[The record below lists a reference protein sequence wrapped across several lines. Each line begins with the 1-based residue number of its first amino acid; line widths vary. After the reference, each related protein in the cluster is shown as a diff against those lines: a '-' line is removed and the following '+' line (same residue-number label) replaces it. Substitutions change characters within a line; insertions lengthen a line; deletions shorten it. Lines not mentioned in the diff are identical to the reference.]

1 MYLLGLGLE
10 WRLLQVGYLSNK
22 NIKQW
27 VQYQVNVCVIVLHRW
42 TVVIWVYKKLKL
54 TYWTSHP
61 CFIFQSW
68 RPNVWNRFLICVT
81 FFITNK
87 GKKSYWRKA
96 QTKCTCT
103 WNFTTYKNHLQ
114 HLLSQSDIVEKRNND
129 FKFYYFDGWLLL
141 LVARQQRNALSMTYD
156 TSASHPSRCRIYS
169 HQKAK
174 NAFVTQINSYSPKY
188 VNLKVYFHE
197 IR

>member
-1 MYLLGLGLE
+1 MCDIIMAKIVYIPLSNRIAQSKVKNGL
-10 WRLLQVGYLSNK
+10 RLTCSSRCICLAWAWSGDYYLSNK

-87 GKKSYWRKA
+87 GKKKLLKESANKMYMYVELYYLQKSSTASTQPKRHSGK
-96 QTKCTCT
+96 TK
-103 WNFTTYKNHLQ
+103 
-114 HLLSQSDIVEKRNND
+114 
-129 FKFYYFDGWLLL
+129 
-141 LVARQQRNALSMTYD
+141 
-156 TSASHPSRCRIYS
+156 
-169 HQKAK
+169 
-174 NAFVTQINSYSPKY
+174 
-188 VNLKVYFHE
+188 
-197 IR
+197 